1 MYRIG
6 VFAIVNPENQIRMTN
21 DLKTILA
28 RLEKLHDEVSLPKNP
43 KIHVHKMRE
52 DLPKIIEDLN
62 KIATTQP
69 EKDEP
74 AAFVYSYRPAGI
86 HIFRH

>member
-1 MYRIG
+1 MS
-6 VFAIVNPENQIRMTN
+6 IV
-21 DLKTILA
+21 DILA
-28 RLEKLHDEVSLPKNP
+28 RLEKLHDEVSLPKNA

-52 DLPKIIEDLN
+52 ELPKIIEDLN

-69 EKDEP
+69 KQNEP
-74 AAFVYSYRPAGI
+74 TAFSYSYRPAGL

>member
-1 MYRIG
+1 MS
-6 VFAIVNPENQIRMTN
+6 IV
-21 DLKTILA
+21 DILA

-69 EKDEP
+69 GKDEP
-74 AAFVYSYRPAGI
+74 ATFAYSYRPTGL